1 MSERKIRLQQLKP
14 IEQITQFNPKQ
25 QQLHK
30 VNQHKNQKKKKTVF
44 PSNPGPN
51 KHHTDSKVEITAFCQ
66 LGILEI
72 QSLSI
77 KTQKNQK
84 KTEHSHTKKHKHNY
98 LLAFKNKKKREKQ
111 NDPFVLT
118 EMVPKKCSTKT
129 NVSTWIKFMS

>member
-1 MSERKIRLQQLKP
+1 M
-14 IEQITQFNPKQ
+14 
-25 QQLHK
+25 HK

-77 KTQKNQK
+77 KTQKIKKKKKK

-98 LLAFKNKKKREKQ
+98 FLAFKNKKKREKQ

-129 NVSTWIKFMS
+129 NVSTWIKFMSWYRLTYIDKYGLIW

>member
-1 MSERKIRLQQLKP
+1 M
-14 IEQITQFNPKQ
+14 
-25 QQLHK
+25 HK

-98 LLAFKNKKKREKQ
+98 LLAFKNKKKKGEAKRSVCFDRNGSKK
-111 NDPFVLT
+111 VLH
-118 EMVPKKCSTKT
+118 K
-129 NVSTWIKFMS
+129 N